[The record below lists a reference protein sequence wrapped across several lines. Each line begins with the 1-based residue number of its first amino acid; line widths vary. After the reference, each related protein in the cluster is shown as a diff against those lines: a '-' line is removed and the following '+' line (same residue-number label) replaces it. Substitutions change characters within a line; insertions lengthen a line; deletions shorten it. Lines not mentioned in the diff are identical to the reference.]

1 LKNMELDTGTKR
13 EVLASQELLPS
24 DVLGTVSH
32 ELRGPLATI
41 KGYATTLLR
50 HERHLG
56 REERHQFLH
65 AIEEASDRLEV
76 IVERL
81 LEISEL
87 ETGQVTL
94 QLSPVDMAYLAG
106 EALVALDERI
116 QSKTPG
122 RFSFRLALQHADGT
136 SAHSV
141 PLVLA
146 DPRRLREVLDNL
158 LDNAIQYSPEGG
170 TVSVMVRPV
179 MQVRPVPVDG
189 SEAHAVSR
197 HMTGIPATPA
207 LQDMLE
213 ICVCDEGQGIPADQL
228 EVIFNRFHR
237 VDTRL
242 IREANGLGLG
252 LAICKYLV
260 ELHHGLIWA
269 ENKPGDHGSIFHLR
283 LPLSEVPVR

>member
-1 LKNMELDTGTKR
+1 MELDTDTKR
-13 EVLASQELLPS
+13 EALASRELLQA

-32 ELRGPLATI
+32 ELRGPLTAI

-56 REERHQFLH
+56 REERHQFLQ
-65 AIEEASDRLEV
+65 AIAEASDRLEL
-76 IVERL
+76 IIERL
-81 LEISEL
+81 LEVSEL

-94 QLSPVDMAYLAG
+94 HLSPVDMAYLVG
-106 EALVALDERI
+106 EALIAIEERVEN
-116 QSKTPG
+116 KAPG
-122 RFSFRLALQHADGT
+122 RFSFRLALQHMDGT
-136 SAHSV
+136 SAHSL

-170 TVSVMVRPV
+170 VISVVVRPV
-179 MQVRPVPVDG
+179 IQLEPGVDG
-189 SEAHAVSR
+189 VEAQTVSQQVN
-197 HMTGIPATPA
+197 GIPATPA
-207 LQDMLE
+207 LQNMLE
-213 ICVCDEGQGIPADQL
+213 ICVSDEGQGIPADHL
-228 EVIFNRFHR
+228 ERIFKRFHR
-237 VDTRL
+237 VDTSL

-269 ENKPGDHGSIFHLR
+269 ENKSEGHGSIFHIHLPVSQA
-283 LPLSEVPVR
+283 PLSYN

>member
-1 LKNMELDTGTKR
+1 MELDTDSKR
-13 EVLASQELLPS
+13 EALASRELLQA

-32 ELRGPLATI
+32 ELRGPLTAI

-56 REERHQFLH
+56 REERHQFLK
-65 AIEEASDRLEV
+65 AITEASDRLEV
-76 IVERL
+76 IIERL
-81 LEISEL
+81 LEVSEL
-87 ETGQVTL
+87 ETGQVRL
-94 QLSPVDMAYLAG
+94 QLSPVDMAYLVG
-106 EALVALDERI
+106 EALITIEERVE
-116 QSKTPG
+116 SKAPG
-122 RFSFRLALQHADGT
+122 RFSFKLVLQQADGT
-136 SAHSV
+136 PAPSV
-141 PLVLA
+141 PLVLG

-170 TVSVMVRPV
+170 TVSVMMRPV
-179 MQVRPVPVDG
+179 IQIGPVLLDG
-189 SEAHAVSR
+189 SEVQHVAG
-197 HMTGIPATPA
+197 TPASPA
-207 LQDMLE
+207 LQHMLE
-213 ICVCDEGQGIPADQL
+213 ICVCDEGPGIPAGHL
-228 EVIFNRFHR
+228 ERIFNRFHR

-283 LPLSEVPVR
+283 LPVSETHVRQY

>member
-1 LKNMELDTGTKR
+1 MELDIDTRR
-13 EVLASQELLPS
+13 EAVASREPLQA

-32 ELRGPLATI
+32 ELRGPLTAI

-56 REERHQFLH
+56 REERHQFLQ
-65 AIEEASDRLEV
+65 AITEASDRLEV
-76 IVERL
+76 IIERL
-81 LEISEL
+81 LEISQL
-87 ETGQVTL
+87 ETGQVML

-106 EALVALDERI
+106 ETLIAIEEHGQNKA
-116 QSKTPG
+116 PG

-136 SAHSV
+136 PAHSV

-170 TVSVMVRPV
+170 TISVVIRPV
-179 MQVRPVPVDG
+179 TQMWPIAPGG
-189 SEAHAVSR
+189 SRAQTVSR
-197 HMTGIPATPA
+197 GMIEMPATPA
-207 LQDMLE
+207 LQNMLE
-213 ICVCDEGQGIPADQL
+213 VCICDEGQGIPADQL
-228 EVIFNRFHR
+228 KRIFNRFHR

-252 LAICKYLV
+252 LAICKYII

-269 ENKPGDHGSIFHLR
+269 ENKPGGHGSIFHLC
-283 LPLSEVPVR
+283 LPVSEAPVE

>member
-1 LKNMELDTGTKR
+1 MELDTDTKR
-13 EVLASQELLPS
+13 EALASQELLQA

-32 ELRGPLATI
+32 ELRGPLTAI

-56 REERHQFLH
+56 REERHQFLQ
-65 AIEEASDRLEV
+65 AIAEASDRLEL
-76 IVERL
+76 IIERL
-81 LEISEL
+81 LEVSEL

-94 QLSPVDMAYLAG
+94 QLSPVDMAYLVG
-106 EALVALDERI
+106 EALIAIEERVEN
-116 QSKTPG
+116 KAPG
-122 RFSFRLALQHADGT
+122 RFSFRLALQHMDGT
-136 SAHSV
+136 SAHSL

-158 LDNAIQYSPEGG
+158 LDNAIQYSPDGG
-170 TVSVMVRPV
+170 TVSVVIRPV
-179 MQVRPVPVDG
+179 MQMWPVPVDEL
-189 SEAHAVSR
+189 EAHMVSR
-197 HMTGIPATPA
+197 QMAGIPATPA
-207 LQDMLE
+207 LRNMLE

-228 EVIFNRFHR
+228 ERIFNRFHR

-269 ENKPGDHGSIFHLR
+269 ENKPGGHGSIFHMR
-283 LPLSEVPVR
+283 LPVGEELVR